1 MRITSYINLG
11 KGSCAFLLVGGQPS
25 LCPPESFMQEI
36 ERNEKL
42 EERDKQL
49 PPDSLGLLV
58 QDLYREAASDRLIH
72 EEVWDSAWHA
82 WRGEFKDVTTK
93 AVQLAKERGIY
104 VNLTRRKVQEAR
116 VKLTNSIL
124 QNGKVPFRI
133 KPSRRPRFLA
143 PDLLEMDDPYEAAQ
157 IRAINCEQR
166 IRDILDKSD
175 YESSILKAI
184 NEQTLY
190 GTACTK
196 SIVLKTIDYPLYTTA
211 RRDPLLEVVEEAAES
226 ELVPHVEWVSIWDI
240 FPSPGA
246 NSKHD
251 LDWCIQRKYVSAN
264 ELRELAERSGGQI
277 DPNLIE
283 ECIQQGEGYE
293 SHEDGS
299 PSPSRYYNHSTQVK
313 KYCLLELW
321 HKGLGKEDIRDYMEV
336 DVDQPVNL
344 SVTITVLGNKVLRAI
359 PNPFERRIPFDFAY
373 WMEQEDSIWG
383 SGIYESIRD
392 DQAMMNF
399 IYGLIIEGK
408 TMSSQPMVAI
418 NPNAFD
424 ASSDDFYE
432 LYPGKIFRLK
442 SGESVNDAFK
452 SIIIPDVTQGLTDLI
467 KMIERNTDLSSGQVP
482 IGMGSGAANQTK
494 TATGMTI
501 LDQNSQRLTLS
512 VVRSLNEMINHNIN
526 AIYHWLIADDPD
538 ISIKGDF
545 EAQAKSYDQFMARE
559 VSINQ
564 IMQFIQVLGQVPEL
578 RPNVNF
584 SKLARPLQMGFGL
597 DIDGLVR
604 TEEEVQQEMM
614 GQAEA
619 EKKRVM
625 DEAQAEVMKKDRLA
639 VTEEKQNLGAD
650 IRKGIIQER
659 LARIKEGDPVD
670 TPIDQE
676 LESTSIILLEEI
688 NRLNA
693 QREQQAAAEQGT
705 VGVPPESEGG
715 SPMAAA

>member
-1 MRITSYINLG
+1 MLTDWFRLTLSFWLGGSPPSVPHESY
-11 KGSCAFLLVGGQPS
+11 
-25 LCPPESFMQEI
+25 MQEI

-42 EERDKQL
+42 DERGKKL
-49 PPDSLGLLV
+49 PPDTLGLLV
-58 QDLYREAASDRLIH
+58 QDLYREASSDRLTH
-72 EEVWDSAWHA
+72 EEIWDAAWHA
-82 WRGEFKDVTTK
+82 WRGEFRDVTTK

-133 KPSRRPRFLA
+133 TPSRRPRFMS
-143 PDLLEMDDPYEAAQ
+143 PDLLEMEDPYEEAQ
-157 IRAINCEQR
+157 IRALNCEQR

-175 YESSILKAI
+175 YESTILKVI

-190 GTACTK
+190 GSACTK
-196 SIVLKTIDYPLYTTA
+196 SIVLKTIDYPLYSSA
-211 RRDPLLEVVEEAAES
+211 RRDPNLELIEEAAES

-246 NSKHD
+246 NSKND

-277 DPNLIE
+277 DAELIE
-283 ECIQQGEGYE
+283 KCIEQGEGYHSYE
-293 SHEDGS
+293 EGS
-299 PSPSRYYNHSTQVK
+299 PSPSRYYNHATQVK

-321 HKGLGKEDIRDYMEV
+321 HKGLGKQELRDYMEV
-336 DVDQPVNL
+336 DTDKPVNF
-344 SVTITVLGNKVLRAI
+344 SVCITVLGNKVLRAI
-359 PNPFERRIPFDFAY
+359 PNPFERRIPFDFSY

-399 IYGLIIEGK
+399 IYGLIVEGK

-424 ASSDDFYE
+424 ATSDDFYE

-452 SIIIPDVTQGLTDLI
+452 RIIIPDVTNGLTDLI
-467 KMIERNTDLSSGQVP
+467 QMIERNTDLSSGQVP
-482 IGMGSGAANQTK
+482 IGMGSGAQHQSK

-501 LDQNSQRLTLS
+501 MDQNSQRLTLS
-512 VVRSLNEMINHNIN
+512 VVRSLNEMINSNIN

-538 ISIKGDF
+538 PTIKGDF
-545 EAQAKSYDQFMARE
+545 EATAKSYDQFMARE

-564 IMQFIQVLGQVPEL
+564 IMQFIQILGQVPEL

-604 TEEEVQQEMM
+604 SEEEMQQEMQS
-614 GQAEA
+614 QAQSENQKIMA
-619 EKKRVM
+619 
-625 DEAQAEVMKKDRLA
+625 EAQAEVEKQERLA

-688 NRLNA
+688 AKLNA
-693 QREQQAAAEQGT
+693 ANEQQAAAQQGQA
-705 VGVPPESEGG
+705 GVPPQSEGR
-715 SPMAAA
+715 PQMAAA